1 MKGWGADLVRE
12 RQENRLPSTR
22 LSFET
27 QGQGLYEITRDVT
40 PWLAA
45 QSASEGLLTVFIQ
58 HTSAS
63 LTIQEN
69 ADPAVLRDLQEFFTE
84 LVPEDRAYHH
94 RSEGPDDMPAHIRA
108 ALTQTHLAIPVL
120 SGRLGLGTWQ
130 GIFLFEHRTRPHTR
144 HIVLHLAGD

>member
-27 QGQGLYEITRDVT
+27 QGQGLYEISHEAAA
-40 PWLAA
+40 WLAGQNVA
-45 QSASEGLLTVFIQ
+45 EGLLTAFIQ
-58 HTSAS
+58 HTSSS

-69 ADPAVLRDLQEFFTE
+69 ADPAVPRDLQEFFAE
-84 LVPEDRAYHH
+84 LAPEARAYQH

-108 ALTQTHLAIPVL
+108 ALTQTHLAVPVMA
-120 SGRLGLGTWQ
+120 GRLALGTWQ
-130 GIFLFEHRTRPHTR
+130 GIYLFEHRTRPHTR
-144 HIVLHLAGD
+144 HVVLHLAAG